1 MIYNDLV
8 NILKDTDR
16 IISTENINRDYFT
29 DGLKRIYGEAD
40 VLVFPVNTEEVSCVL
55 KYAYKSNIKVTPR
68 GSGTGLVGGTV
79 PTERGIILDLSKM
92 NKIINLDKSTF
103 TVEVESGVVLNQLQQ
118 YVENEGL
125 FYPPD
130 PGEKTATIGGNIST
144 NAGGMRAVKYG
155 VTRDYVRKLEVVL
168 ANGTIL
174 NLGGD
179 TIKNSSGLDLKDLF
193 IGSEGTLGVITK
205 AFLKVIPKPK
215 KSISAIIAFDALEL
229 GIESVNRIINENIN
243 ATAIEFME
251 KKVIENTERY
261 LNLKLP
267 CSSGNSYLLLTFDGE
282 TDSEIELNSN
292 KAKEVSAKSGAV
304 DFILLKDK
312 EEINNTWQIRGALV
326 KAVEAI
332 SEEEPVDIV
341 VPIDKIV
348 EFIDFTKILEE
359 KYKIQV
365 ISFGHAGDGN
375 IHLCVVRNG
384 IEESLWREKSHKLLK
399 ELYCKCYELNGVTSG
414 EHGIGISKKEY
425 FLRNTN
431 NKNIEYMREIKK
443 VFDDKFILNNNK
455 VYIQ

>member
-1 MIYNDLV
+1 M
-8 NILKDTDR
+8 
-16 IISTENINRDYFT
+16 
-29 DGLKRIYGEAD
+29 
-40 VLVFPVNTEEVSCVL
+40 
-55 KYAYKSNIKVTPR
+55 
-68 GSGTGLVGGTV
+68 
-79 PTERGIILDLSKM
+79 
-92 NKIINLDKSTF
+92 
-103 TVEVESGVVLNQLQQ
+103 
-118 YVENEGL
+118 
-125 FYPPD
+125 
-130 PGEKTATIGGNIST
+130 
-144 NAGGMRAVKYG
+144 
-155 VTRDYVRKLEVVL
+155 
-168 ANGTIL
+168 
-174 NLGGD
+174 
-179 TIKNSSGLDLKDLF
+179 
-193 IGSEGTLGVITK
+193 
-205 AFLKVIPKPK
+205 
-215 KSISAIIAFDALEL
+215 
-229 GIESVNRIINENIN
+229 
-243 ATAIEFME
+243 
-251 KKVIENTERY
+251 
-261 LNLKLP
+261 
-267 CSSGNSYLLLTFDGE
+267 
-282 TDSEIELNSN
+282 
-292 KAKEVSAKSGAV
+292 SAKSGAV

-326 KAVEAI
+326 KAVEVI

-365 ISFGHAGDGN
+365 VSFGHAGDGN